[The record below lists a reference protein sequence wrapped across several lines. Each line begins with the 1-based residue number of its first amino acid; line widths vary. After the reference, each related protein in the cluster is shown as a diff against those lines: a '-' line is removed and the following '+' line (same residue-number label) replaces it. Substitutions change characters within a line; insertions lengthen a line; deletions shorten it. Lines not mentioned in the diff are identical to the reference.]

1 MVSFVILFPHFFI
14 LMKNKENQSKKKEML
29 GGKEDKV
36 LILSLQ
42 ITITKF

>member
-1 MVSFVILFPHFFI
+1 
-14 LMKNKENQSKKKEML
+14 MKNKENKSKKKKEML

-42 ITITKF
+42 ITITKFWNTD